1 LKLQCIIHRPT
12 PQEVGNTFNQSF
24 VLCKG
29 PIKYNKM
36 NDITPMK
43 TCIEGAQNRLLAKR
57 KLKLTNIVTKNHF
70 DINISQ

>member
-1 LKLQCIIHRPT
+1 
-12 PQEVGNTFNQSF
+12 
-24 VLCKG
+24 
-29 PIKYNKM
+29 M

-57 KLKLTNIVTKNHF
+57 KLKLTNIVTTNHF